1 MAQSMVRL
9 TVRGLT
15 PEEAVLQVEGWVADE
30 AVELLARE
38 GARLLGQSRRL
49 VLELRGVMNIDAAGV
64 ALLVGW
70 SGPRL
75 ALHDGAPYIRKLL
88 ERHGLYCE

>member
-1 MAQSMVRL
+1 MVRL
-9 TVRGLT
+9 TVRGQT
-15 PEEAVLQVEGWVADE
+15 PEEAVLQVDGWVADE

-38 GARLLGQSRRL
+38 GARLLAESQRL
-49 VLELRGVMNIDAAGV
+49 VLELGGVMSLDWAGV

-75 ALHDGAPYIRKLL
+75 RLRDGAPYLRRLL
-88 ERHGLYCE
+88 ERHGLSCEEA